1 MFLTG
6 NIQILMDIQ
15 SLIARI
21 SKLTTKEQKHFYRI
35 LIKNNISYSKNLNG
49 YFFNLGNADDSI
61 LEELKKCLEL
71 IEPNRELIKELDLQR
86 EELREKYTSII
97 KERLLKRQQALL
109 ESYENKIIIREYSS
123 IKMEFQKVEV
133 KKRVYFSEKD
143 DVDEII
149 KKLRKKIYNKNSIY
163 YPIIQKMKKK
173 AQKKKEID
181 DNFGDYDY
189 DAVNVI
195 DNEDIIKNELDY
207 DIEGEH
213 NDDDLNILEVEDK
226 EIISD
231 VISEEDPEEDDT
243 LIKKLNEYKPND
255 KYDKDD
261 ENEDFEEK
269 DNEDENNE
277 FQEQILYYRKL
288 LNQKLG
294 FQFDENKYCKL
305 IYQDYIPEK

>member
-1 MFLTG
+1 
-6 NIQILMDIQ
+6 MDIQ

>member
-1 MFLTG
+1 
-6 NIQILMDIQ
+6 MDIQ

-109 ESYENKIIIREYSS
+109 ESYENKIIIREYTN

-173 AQKKKEID
+173 AQKKKETD
-181 DNFGDYDY
+181 DNGADYDY
-189 DAVNVI
+189 DANVNVI

-213 NDDDLNILEVEDK
+213 NDDDLNILEDK

-231 VISEEDPEEDDT
+231 VISEEDPEEDET